1 MGGWALR
8 NTVVH
13 KPEESPPL
21 ESVVSTGKQV
31 RKDGSENLEGNVGA
45 VTVSLQVTLF
55 RETYFTVT

>member
-1 MGGWALR
+1 M
-8 NTVVH
+8 VH